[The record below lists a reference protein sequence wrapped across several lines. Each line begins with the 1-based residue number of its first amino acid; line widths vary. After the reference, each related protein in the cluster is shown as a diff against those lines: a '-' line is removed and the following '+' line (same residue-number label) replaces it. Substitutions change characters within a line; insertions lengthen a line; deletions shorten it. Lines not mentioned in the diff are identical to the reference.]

1 MRQPAINRT
10 HEIHWH
16 RHCKK
21 KKNLR
26 GDFMRL
32 GNFTDGSASGEIKLP
47 FDGVWRISFNV
58 KNGAPNTKD
67 SWCKHNEADQ
77 VIVTIGD
84 ADQKKIMNKPEGT
97 VRKETGCKESGLFPV
112 VQNVD
117 GDSFEFA
124 FKFSS
129 GTTSFRNHQM
139 VMDGIATCLKVNDKS
154 NPRKYLRREV
164 CKKPPPK
171 VTAPVVIRR
180 KQWNTEKRH
189 PWSASTNMR
198 SIASQPNMGGSARG
212 SPVPSAQYGITQQMS
227 MSMGSTMNRSVY
239 DTEGLDVSD
248 PVFGDVSVLKTSASH
263 MVHSLSQPSWKDRQ
277 KDLTAFQDDVN
288 RVADLEKFVEP
299 KTRNIRFY

>member
-10 HEIHWH
+10 LELHWH
-16 RHCKK
+16 KHCKK

-58 KNGAPNTKD
+58 KNGEPNSKD
-67 SWCKHNEADQ
+67 SWCRHNEADQ
-77 VIVTIGD
+77 VIIGIGD

-97 VRKETGCKESGLFPV
+97 IRKETGCRESGLFQV

-117 GDSFEFA
+117 GDSFDFQ

-129 GTTSFRNHQM
+129 GTTTFRNHQM
-139 VMDGIATCLKVNDKS
+139 IMDGIATCLKVNDKS

-171 VTAPVVIRR
+171 VSPAVVIKRR
-180 KQWNTEKRH
+180 QWNTEKKH
-189 PWSASTNMR
+189 PWSQSTNMR
-198 SIASQPNMGGSARG
+198 SIASAPDMGSARG
-212 SPVPSAQYGITQQMS
+212 SPVPSAQYGMTQQHS
-227 MSMGSTMNRSVY
+227 MSMGSRSVY
-239 DTEGLDVSD
+239 ETEGLDLGD
-248 PVFGDVSVLKTSASH
+248 PVFGEVSVLKTSAAH

-277 KDLTAFQDDVN
+277 KELDTFQMDVTS
-288 RVADLEKFVEP
+288 VADLEKFVEP